1 MAIGLDWLEQAS
13 KGKFSTEQVVIPIPA
28 GEVGTGFYGRMQKT
42 ANRLLI
48 GKGQAVTLKHVIP
61 GEYVP
66 GEGIV
71 NTLSLQY
78 GTGAIAEWDSK
89 QVDGTL
95 ILIGDKRLLL
105 SPLNTAGLALT
116 APILGDTITNEDVM
130 AIGLDWLE
138 QASKGKF
145 FVEAAGVVYTFVAPL
160 KTISPAG
167 TAVLYDCN
175 LRT

>member
-13 KGKFSTEQVVIPIPA
+13 KGKFSTEQVVVPAAA

-48 GKGQAVTLKHVIP
+48 GKGQSVTLKHVIP

-78 GTGAIAEWDSK
+78 GTGAITEWDTR

-105 SPLNTAGLALT
+105 SPLNTAGGALT
-116 APILGDTITNEDVM
+116 APVLGDTVTD
-130 AIGLDWLE
+130 
-138 QASKGKF
+138 
-145 FVEAAGVVYTFVAPL
+145 AAGVVYTLVAPF

-167 TAVLYDCN
+167 TVVLFDVN
-175 LRT
+175 LRGA

>member
-13 KGKFSTEQVVIPIPA
+13 KGKFSTEQVVIPELA

-66 GEGIV
+66 GEGIT

-78 GTGAIAEWDSK
+78 GTGAILDY
-89 QVDGTL
+89 GTAQAGIYNTPGSL
-95 ILIGDKRLLL
+95 VQMGDKQLLL
-105 SPLNTAGLALT
+105 SPLSTTGGTLT
-116 APILGDTITNEDVM
+116 VPVNGDTVTDAVGKVWTITQV
-130 AIGLDWLE
+130 
-138 QASKGKF
+138 
-145 FVEAAGVVYTFVAPL
+145 

-167 TAVLYDCN
+167 TVVLFDVN
-175 LRT
+175 LRGA